1 MLQSFLTVGQQIL
14 TLYLL
19 LVVGFVLGKVKL
31 LDDRASVAL
40 SSLVMYVVSPC
51 MMVVAFQRPLEHTAL
66 HNFGVVTGVSAVLH
80 VVFIAAAMLLIRDR
94 DRERQNC
101 LRFAAVF
108 SNCGFMGYPL
118 MAALLGSIG
127 VFYGSAYVIVFTI
140 LSWTWGVYVITG
152 DRSQLRLKPLLLNPG
167 VISVVLAMA
176 LYLGQVTMP
185 EPLMVPI
192 NYLADLNTPLP
203 MLVVGYQLS
212 HANFK
217 AALQGISSWVTLV
230 LRLLVLPLASLGICL
245 ALNVSHD
252 LTLVLLIAAG
262 CVACTLP
269 FVRSRIG
276 FLFTSDFAEANTS
289 GGRAGRKLVAMTL
302 LEQRGKATG
311 VGLGMFGG
319 AVAMQNQ
326 VIDHQAYFYVD
337 NYYLKLMIEMGYTGL
352 AAFLITVLS
361 FLVNG
366 CRALYR
372 TAQLKKQGLSRLFPL
387 CAGCF
392 AGLCGVLV
400 HCGFENI
407 FEEPYMMAYFWT
419 IAAML
424 IWAGFLQNPRKEDA

>member
-176 LYLGQVTMP
+176 LYLGQVTVP

-252 LTLVLLIAAG
+252 LTLVLLI
-262 CVACTLP
+262 L
-269 FVRSRIG
+269 
-276 FLFTSDFAEANTS
+276 
-289 GGRAGRKLVAMTL
+289 
-302 LEQRGKATG
+302 
-311 VGLGMFGG
+311 
-319 AVAMQNQ
+319 
-326 VIDHQAYFYVD
+326 
-337 NYYLKLMIEMGYTGL
+337 
-352 AAFLITVLS
+352 
-361 FLVNG
+361 
-366 CRALYR
+366 
-372 TAQLKKQGLSRLFPL
+372 QG
-387 CAGCF
+387 
-392 AGLCGVLV
+392 
-400 HCGFENI
+400 
-407 FEEPYMMAYFWT
+407 
-419 IAAML
+419 
-424 IWAGFLQNPRKEDA
+424 